1 MDRRHFLQSL
11 SAFGGATLLPQ
22 CFSPAMAA
30 DTSGYKALVCV
41 FLFGGNDSHNN
52 IVPLSSAEYNAYSTA
67 RGGPA
72 EQNGLALPQSSLLP
86 ISSNT
91 GPPIT
96 GAGKTNSQLQSG
108 GTAFG
113 LHPALT
119 NMAGLYNSSKKL
131 AVVANT
137 GVLLAPTT
145 LAQYNNRS
153 VPLPPQLFSHS
164 DMQSHWQTMH
174 ADYPAITGWGGRMA
188 GVFNAAATG
197 RLPVSVSLG
206 GGGTFMKADAVSAYQ
221 VLPMPYRNG
230 AIDTASRIANVPRA
244 DVWWNWTGSD
254 PQALFVNNT
263 NVVRANLLENQYA
276 QVMGNALAVG
286 QYVSDAMYT
295 ESTVNGNTV
304 YTLKYPVPGSW
315 PTTNRLAAQLHSVAA
330 MIAARQ
336 SLGVSRQIFFVS
348 MGGFDNHGDQFGRDA
363 VTGNKT
369 LLAGTHFNLLAQLD
383 GALKVF
389 YDATVAMGVDNN
401 VTTMT
406 MSDFGRTLKSNGNG
420 SDHGWGEHAFVLG
433 GGVNGGRI
441 LGEMPPVAL
450 NTSVDVG
457 QGRLLPTTA
466 SDTYAASFA
475 KWLGATD
482 PELDAIFP
490 NLNRFSARTLDLF
503 VQSPVVGGGSLPGP
517 AHGS

>member
-22 CFSPAMAA
+22 CLSPAMAA

-52 IVPLSSAEYNAYSTA
+52 IVPLTTAEYNAYSAA

-72 EQNGLALPQSSLLP
+72 EQNGLALPQGALLP
-86 ISSNT
+86 I
-91 GPPIT
+91 
-96 GAGKTNSQLQSG
+96 AGN
-108 GTAFG
+108 AFG

-119 NMAGLYNSSKKL
+119 NMASLFNNSRKL
-131 AVVANT
+131 SVVANT

-145 LAQYNNRS
+145 LGQYNSRS

-174 ADYPAITGWGGRMA
+174 ADYPAITGWGGRLA
-188 GVFNAAATG
+188 GVVKAGATG
-197 RLPVSVSLG
+197 KLPVAVSLG
-206 GGGTFMKADAVSAYQ
+206 GGGTFMKADTVPAYQ
-221 VLPMPYRNG
+221 VLPMSYSNG
-230 AIDTASRIANVPRA
+230 AIDTSSRIANVPRA

-263 NVVRANLLENQYA
+263 KLIRTNVLEEQYA
-276 QVMGNALAVG
+276 EVMGNALAVG
-286 QYVSDAMYT
+286 QFVADGMYT

-304 YTLKYPVPGSW
+304 YTLKYPVPGNW

-336 SLGVSRQIFFVS
+336 ALGVSRQIFFVS

-369 LLAGTHFNLLAQLD
+369 LMSGAHFNLLGQLD
-383 GALKVF
+383 SALKVF
-389 YDATVAMGVDNN
+389 YDATVAMGVANN

-406 MSDFGRTLKSNGNG
+406 MSDFGRTLKSNGQG

-433 GGVNGGRI
+433 GAVNGGRI
-441 LGEMPPVAL
+441 LGQMPPVAL
-450 NTSVDVG
+450 NTNVDVG
-457 QGRLLPTTA
+457 EGRLLPTTA
-466 SDTYAASFA
+466 SDTYTASFA

-482 PELDAIFP
+482 SELDAIFP

-503 VQSPVVGGGSLPGP
+503 V
-517 AHGS
+517 

>member
-30 DTSGYKALVCV
+30 DISGYKALVCV
-41 FLFGGNDSHNN
+41 FLFGGNDSHNT
-52 IVPLSSAEYNAYSTA
+52 IVPLTTAEYNAYSA
-67 RGGPA
+67 GRGGPA
-72 EQNGLALPQSSLLP
+72 EQNGLALPQGSLLP
-86 ISSNT
+86 IASN
-91 GPPIT
+91 
-96 GAGKTNSQLQSG
+96 AY
-108 GTAFG
+108 G
-113 LHPALT
+113 LHPAMT
-119 NMAGLYNSSKKL
+119 NMARLFNNSRKL

-145 LAQYNNRS
+145 LAQYTSRS

-174 ADYPAITGWGGRMA
+174 ADYPAVTGWGGRMA
-188 GVFNAAATG
+188 SVFNAAATG
-197 RLPVSVSLG
+197 KLPVSVSLG
-206 GGGTFMKADAVSAYQ
+206 GGSTFMKADAVSSYQ
-221 VLPMPYRNG
+221 VLPMPYSNG
-230 AIDTASRIANVPRA
+230 SIDTASRIANAPRA

-263 NVVRANLLENQYA
+263 NVVRANLVEKQYA
-276 QVMGNALAVG
+276 QVMGNAIAVG
-286 QYVSDAMYT
+286 QYVADGMYT

-304 YTLKYPVPGSW
+304 YTLKYPVPGTW

-336 SLGVSRQIFFVS
+336 ALGVTRQIFFVS
-348 MGGFDNHGDQFGRDA
+348 IGGFDNHGDQFGRDA
-363 VTGNKT
+363 VSGNKT
-369 LLAGTHFNLLAQLD
+369 LMSGTHFNLLGQLD
-383 GALKVF
+383 SALKVF
-389 YDATVAMGVDNN
+389 YDATVAMGVANN

-406 MSDFGRTLKSNGNG
+406 MSDFGRTLKSNGQG

-433 GGVNGGRI
+433 GAVNGGRI
-441 LGEMPPVAL
+441 VGQMPPVAL
-450 NTSVDVG
+450 NTSFDVG
-457 QGRLLPTTA
+457 EGRLLPTTP

-482 PELDAIFP
+482 AELDAIFP
-490 NLNRFSARTLDLF
+490 NLNRFAARTLDLF
-503 VQSPVVGGGSLPGP
+503 
-517 AHGS
+517 A